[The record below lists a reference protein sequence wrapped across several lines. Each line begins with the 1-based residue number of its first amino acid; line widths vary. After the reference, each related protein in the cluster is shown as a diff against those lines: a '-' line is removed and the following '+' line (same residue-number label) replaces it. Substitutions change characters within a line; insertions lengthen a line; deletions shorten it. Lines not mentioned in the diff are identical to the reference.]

1 DRNVTGVQTCALPIL
16 LASFAPITPSLSF
29 GLFVVAYLVAGYDVI
44 WRAVRNIFNGQVFDE
59 NFLMTIAT
67 LAAFYVQEYPEAV
80 AVMLFYQVGEVFQDV
95 AVNKSR
101 RSIADLMAIRPD
113 YANLKLA
120 DDSALQVS
128 PASM

>member
-1 DRNVTGVQTCALPIL
+1 FLRVLFSMPSFKIL
-16 LASFAPITPSLSF
+16 LIKSPPIPQIVMVPTSSF
-29 GLFVVAYLVAGYDVI
+29 GVSIAKPSPKRTEILSSKECFSTSFFEIWNGPSATSPATAGYDVI

-95 AVNKSR
+95 A
-101 RSIADLMAIRPD
+101 
-113 YANLKLA
+113 
-120 DDSALQVS
+120 
-128 PASM
+128 

>member
-1 DRNVTGVQTCALPIL
+1 MSVLL
-16 LASFAPITPSLSF
+16 LASFAPISPSLAL

-101 RSIADLMAIRPD
+101 RSIAELMDIRPD
-113 YANLKLA
+113 YANHN
-120 DDSALQVS
+120 
-128 PASM
+128 M